1 MKKTYL
7 IILFTITLVQ
17 LTFAENIRVEPEF
30 WWTGMKN
37 SELQLIVQGKDIAQ
51 SDMQISY
58 PGIRVKGKVSLDN
71 PNYLFVYLD
80 VADAKPGKFDII
92 FTKGRQKITYNYELK
107 ERRPDASKVEGFNS
121 SDVVYL
127 IMPDRFANG
136 DPSNDQIPMRHPYKV
151 DRNDM
156 TVHHGGDLLGIENR
170 LDYLADLGVTAL
182 WLTPVLENDM
192 SVDTYHGYACTNY
205 YQVDPR
211 YGSNEDYVRLVR
223 KAQEKGIKVIMDM
236 VFNHCGS
243 DHPWMTDTPSLDW
256 FNSPDN
262 YVETNHYKEFPFDP
276 YGSDYDKKKMTDG
289 WFVSLMPDLN
299 QRNPHLA
306 KYLIQNS
313 IWWIEYAGLNG
324 IRQDTYPYPDKDMMA
339 EWCKAVNLE
348 YPDFNIVGEIWLSNT
363 AGTAAWQT
371 GSILNKGNDTH
382 LKSVMDF
389 GLMSMASNVF
399 KGENRLNAIHS
410 HLCYDYQYADINNV
424 LRFYENHDANRFFT
438 EEPKPEELPAF
449 KQAFALLLTIPG
461 IPQLYYGSEFLL
473 TGSTQKDYAY
483 VRADIP
489 GGWSDDK
496 ANYFEKNGLS
506 SMQREAWDFMHTVL
520 NWRKDNDVIA
530 KGSMKHFLVNQGVY
544 VYERKHNDK
553 SVLVVLNGM
562 NKTVNLPL
570 DNYKEVLT
578 GIQSGKDIITGK
590 SFNFSTQLI
599 LNPKEV
605 LILELQ

>member
-1 MKKTYL
+1 
-7 IILFTITLVQ
+7 
-17 LTFAENIRVEPEF
+17 
-30 WWTGMKN
+30 
-37 SELQLIVQGKDIAQ
+37 
-51 SDMQISY
+51 
-58 PGIRVKGKVSLDN
+58 
-71 PNYLFVYLD
+71 
-80 VADAKPGKFDII
+80 
-92 FTKGRQKITYNYELK
+92 
-107 ERRPDASKVEGFNS
+107 
-121 SDVVYL
+121 
-127 IMPDRFANG
+127 
-136 DPSNDQIPMRHPYKV
+136 
-151 DRNDM
+151 
-156 TVHHGGDLLGIENR
+156 
-170 LDYLADLGVTAL
+170 
-182 WLTPVLENDM
+182 M

-256 FNSPDN
+256 FNSADN

-276 YGSDYDKKKMTDG
+276 YGSEYDKKKMTDG

-313 IWWIEYAGLNG
+313 IWWIEYAGING

-363 AGTAAWQT
+363 AGTAIWQT

-389 GLMSMASNVF
+389 GLMSMASNAF

-489 GGWSDDK
+489 GGWSEDK
-496 ANYFEKNGLS
+496 VNYFEKNGLS

-520 NWRKDNDVIA
+520 NWRKGNDVIA

-544 VYERKHNDK
+544 VYERKHNGK
-553 SVLVVLNGM
+553 SVLVILNGM

-570 DNYKEVLT
+570 ENYKEVLT
-578 GIQSGKDIITGK
+578 GIPSGKDIITGK
-590 SFNFSTQLI
+590 SFNLSTQLI
-599 LNPKEV
+599 LSPKEV